1 MPDMKRRRFLTS
13 SIAASGAAFAG
24 AGLVKAQAQNPAAGR
39 EYYQLRQYHFVTGA
53 QQKLVPSYFEQALI
67 PGLNRLGI
75 QPVGAFDLYI
85 GPETPTIY
93 LLMPSSSLD
102 TLANVDLLLAQDQ
115 EFMKAGS
122 SFWGAPA
129 QAPAFTRVESSLLL
143 AFQGH
148 PKLTLPPPTAQK
160 GKRVFQMRTYE
171 SPSYADHVRKVEMF
185 NGGEYEVFRKAGFWE
200 VFYGDTLIG
209 PRLPALTYML
219 SFADLTELNDKWK
232 VFGADPDWKKLSN
245 SPRYAFEPI
254 VSNIT
259 NLILNPASYS
269 QI

>member
-24 AGLVKAQAQNPAAGR
+24 AGLVKAQAQNPGAGR
-39 EYYQLRQYHFVTGA
+39 EYYQLRQYHFETGA
-53 QQKLVPSYFEQALI
+53 QTKLAPSYFEQAFI
-67 PGLNRLGI
+67 PALNRLGI

-85 GPETPTIY
+85 GPQTPTIY
-93 LLMPSSSLD
+93 ILMPSSSLD

-115 EFMKAGS
+115 EFTKAGT
-122 SFWGAPA
+122 SFWAAPA
-129 QAPAFTRVESSLLL
+129 QTPAFTRVDSSLFI
-143 AFQGH
+143 AFPGH

-185 NGGEYEVFRKAGFWE
+185 NSGEYEIFRKAGFWE

-219 SFADLTELNDKWK
+219 SFADLSELNDKWK
-232 VFGADPDWKKLSN
+232 AFSSDPDWKKLSN
-245 SPRYAFEPI
+245 SPRYSFEPI